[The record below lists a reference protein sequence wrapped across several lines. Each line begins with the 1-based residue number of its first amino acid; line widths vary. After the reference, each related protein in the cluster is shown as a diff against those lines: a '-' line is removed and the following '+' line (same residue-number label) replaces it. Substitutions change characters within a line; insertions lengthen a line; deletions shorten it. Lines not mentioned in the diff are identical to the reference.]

1 MPKELKKQIKEV
13 SMTLDDYN
21 EGITTFEGKVDKV
34 LGKKPEVRQKDVR
47 LSERGI
53 IELVEGKCLSCG
65 SDNIVKNGTNPK
77 SLERGLRI
85 EVQRYICNDCGN
97 DFTAPVE
104 GYQKKTLQRK
114 NDRR

>member
-21 EGITTFEGKVDKV
+21 EGIISFEEKVDKV
-34 LGKKPEVRQKDVR
+34 LGKEPDVKQKDVR
-47 LSERGI
+47 LTERGI
-53 IELVEGKCLSCG
+53 VELIKEQCISCG
-65 SDNIVKNGTNPK
+65 SENIVKNGTNPK
-77 SLERGLRI
+77 SLERGFKI

-104 GYQKKTLQRK
+104 GYLKKTNITETKR
-114 NDRR
+114 